1 MFGRVRVILVGS
13 GGFLGPP
20 LLGPGVF
27 QEGPRRAAGWLKVV
41 AKELCKNLHFL
52 HVKRVLVGLGGPLG
66 APFEGPPAK
75 DPTAEHERYLC
86 AKLPS
91 DGGPVRREENGPQV
105 LKKMASKSMHFLQSK
120 LVLCS
125 FWGLRL
131 GLPVVSRRGSKPS
144 NTTDIRAQCRGS
156 LSKGLVKHV
165 VFERFWPFQGPKL

>member
-27 QEGPRRAAGWLKVV
+27 QEGPRRAAGWLKVF

-52 HVKRVLVGLGGPLG
+52 RVKRVLVGLGGPLG

-91 DGGPVRREENGPQV
+91 DGGPGRREENGPQV
-105 LKKMASKSMHFLQSK
+105 LNKNGVNKYAFFTVKARFVQFLGPPFGASGGQPE
-120 LVLCS
+120 
-125 FWGLRL
+125 GL
-131 GLPVVSRRGSKPS
+131 K
-144 NTTDIRAQCRGS
+144 T
-156 LSKGLVKHV
+156 VKHDGYPCAV
-165 VFERFWPFQGPKL
+165 PGVTFKGPRKTRGF